1 MPKVSRDELRSVT
14 VFHDL
19 PDEQLD
25 WFLEHATEVRLQPG
39 EISTH
44 AGDPADKMVVIL
56 EGELQ
61 ARFEGA
67 SENVFTVKAGAVAGL
82 LPYSRMTTFPA
93 TSRAVRPSRILIFPS
108 ALFDDLLS
116 HMPEL
121 GRRLVATMVDRT
133 RETTRAE
140 QQRDRLAAL
149 GKLSAGLAH
158 ELNNPAAAARRTAER
173 LRSAVG
179 EFRGSVGKLEGIQP
193 TENERAAIETLE
205 STCCVSPE
213 TDVLKASELEDEI

>member
-25 WFLEHATEVRLQPG
+25 WFLDHATEVRLQPG
-39 EISTH
+39 DISTS

-61 ARFEGA
+61 VRFPPP
-67 SENVFTVKAGAVAGL
+67 SENVFHINAGSVTGV
-82 LPYSRMTTFPA
+82 LPYSRMITFPA
-93 TSRAVRPSRILIFPS
+93 TTRAVRPTRILIFPS
-108 ALFDDLLS
+108 ALFDDLLRN
-116 HMPEL
+116 MPEL

-149 GKLSAGLAH
+149 GKLSA
-158 ELNNPAAAARRTAER
+158 
-173 LRSAVG
+173 AVSYTHLTLPTIC
-179 EFRGSVGKLEGIQP
+179 SV
-193 TENERAAIETLE
+193 
-205 STCCVSPE
+205 
-213 TDVLKASELEDEI
+213 

>member
-1 MPKVSRDELRSVT
+1 MSNVTREELRTVA

-25 WFLEHATEVRLQPG
+25 WFLEHATEVRIQPG
-39 EISTH
+39 EIYVR
-44 AGDPADKMVVIL
+44 AGDPADKMIVVL

-67 SENVFTVKAGAVAGL
+67 NENVFTTQAGAVSGV
-82 LPYSRMTTFPA
+82 LPYSRMKVFPG
-93 TSRAVRPSRILIFPS
+93 TGRAVKPSRILAFP
-108 ALFDDLLS
+108 AAEFDNFLRHL
-116 HMPEL
+116 PEL

-133 RETTRAE
+133 RESTRGE

-158 ELNNPAAAARRTAER
+158 ELNNPVAAVRRTDQR
-173 LRSAVG
+173 P
-179 EFRGSVGKLEGIQP
+179 RGMG
-193 TENERAAIETLE
+193 
-205 STCCVSPE
+205 
-213 TDVLKASELEDEI
+213 